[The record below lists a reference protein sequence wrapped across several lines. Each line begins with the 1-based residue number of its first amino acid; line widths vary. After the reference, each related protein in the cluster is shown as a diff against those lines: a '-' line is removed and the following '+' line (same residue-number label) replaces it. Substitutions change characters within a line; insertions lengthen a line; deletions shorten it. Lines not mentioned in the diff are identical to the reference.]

1 MYINDI
7 DTPKYL
13 SVKSHILDAIRNG
26 ELKYNEKLMSRSKME
41 EFYNVSAST
50 INKALEELSYEGYIY
65 KIKGKGTFVTKRKAS
80 YANKVIAL
88 IIPLNSNPTKTD
100 ISPFLTSSIAIGVRD
115 TEYNLMVF
123 DSLDE
128 IKSLDEAVRQE
139 VAGII
144 MMSYFPTNQDHAINA
159 MKQIIESG
167 TPIVMIDRIIDN
179 METGFVST
187 DHFRGA
193 YYAIKS
199 LIDDG
204 FTKIYHFSSKE
215 KNSAIMQRRFGYSQA
230 MLSADL
236 NPEVFFVDTLSDSGY
251 PEYENKFYEALL
263 ETKEI
268 LDEKCAI
275 FTTNGD
281 GLRGIWKAV
290 VEHNLLYKEL
300 ALATFDNPD
309 IILPS
314 HVKFVNVIQHLD
326 QIGYDAVH
334 MIIDMINDNAKDL
347 NCIINPR
354 IYKNHED
361 ITEKCNEIYKDSVH
375 LR

>member
-1 MYINDI
+1 
-7 DTPKYL
+7 
-13 SVKSHILDAIRNG
+13 
-26 ELKYNEKLMSRSKME
+26 
-41 EFYNVSAST
+41 
-50 INKALEELSYEGYIY
+50 
-65 KIKGKGTFVTKRKAS
+65 
-80 YANKVIAL
+80 
-88 IIPLNSNPTKTD
+88 
-100 ISPFLTSSIAIGVRD
+100 
-115 TEYNLMVF
+115 
-123 DSLDE
+123 
-128 IKSLDEAVRQE
+128 
-139 VAGII
+139 
-144 MMSYFPTNQDHAINA
+144 
-159 MKQIIESG
+159 
-167 TPIVMIDRIIDN
+167 
-179 METGFVST
+179 
-187 DHFRGA
+187 
-193 YYAIKS
+193 
-199 LIDDG
+199 
-204 FTKIYHFSSKE
+204 
-215 KNSAIMQRRFGYSQA
+215 MQRRFGYSQA